1 MLSRA
6 RSLLSDSPNS
16 DKVTLLTHDLTR
28 VWPLSDACADVM
40 FGDLVLEH
48 LQTLDFFFSEAARW
62 GGGSNKK
69 VLFSKF
75 SLVAG
80 ASDQAGPFAFVSS
93 TLSASTLGARPT
105 TRAGRRM
112 EKVLKRGKIKLG

>member
-1 MLSRA
+1 MLSQA

-28 VWPLSDACADVM
+28 AWPLSDACADVM

-62 GGGSNKK
+62 GGGSSNKK
-69 VLFSKF
+69 ILFSKCVI

-80 ASDQAGPFAFVSS
+80 ASAAAGPFAFVSS

-105 TRAGRRM
+105 TRDGRRM
-112 EKVLKRGKIKLG
+112 EKVLKEEK